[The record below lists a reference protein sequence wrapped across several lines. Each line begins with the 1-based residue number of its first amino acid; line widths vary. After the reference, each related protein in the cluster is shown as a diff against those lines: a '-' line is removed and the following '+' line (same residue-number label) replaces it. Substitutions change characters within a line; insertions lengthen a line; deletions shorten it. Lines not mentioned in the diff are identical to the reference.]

1 MDSYQNIVLGSKY
14 RMVDI
19 NTHRKKMNQIQ
30 ERKNEF
36 LFENNDNQF
45 PKRNKI
51 KNPTTE
57 YGKIIIIILI
67 VRK

>member
-19 NTHRKKMNQIQ
+19 NIHRKKMNQIQ

-51 KNPTTE
+51 KNATTE
-57 YGKIIIIILI
+57 YSKIIIILI